1 MCAMLENA
9 GVVEGFLG
17 HEKKT
22 ISYGLYSAGSS
33 MALKAAAINKPA
45 YLRTRRWTMVLLKP
59 GRYRI
64 DRPHWPLASL

>member
-9 GVVEGFLG
+9 GVAEGFLG

-45 YLRTRRWTMVLLKP
+45 YPAMD
-59 GRYRI
+59 GGAAYAGAI
-64 DRPHWPLASL
+64 PHR

>member
-9 GVVEGFLG
+9 GVVEGFLC

-22 ISYGLYSAGSS
+22 ISYGLNSAGSS

-45 YLRTRRWTMVLLKP
+45 YPAYPAMDD
-59 GRYRI
+59 G
-64 DRPHWPLASL
+64 AA